1 MEIFEKISRVIPA
14 DLPEKMAYSSK
25 FFYLMFSQLTLGKS
39 NLQGTGENTS
49 TYRKFELSDI

>member
-1 MEIFEKISRVIPA
+1 MEVFEKICRVIPT

-39 NLQGTGENTS
+39 NLQGTGENS
-49 TYRKFELSDI
+49 ATYQKFELSDI